1 MADEIQS
8 LSTDQKEA
16 LDLGILN
23 HFENDQPKE
32 VFLKLHKMT
41 DSKRQIIL
49 DDFDDVEQLLFNERD
64 KLVRRILGSKM
75 PKFDYQ
81 RWEVIIV
88 LSETV
93 LTYDNDNTQII
104 TALNRVTGHNF
115 KPITKEVNWQP
126 MAQKANQILLARENY
141 YEVMVFTKV
150 ENTVL
155 YLRSFLNTI
164 NDKNRLD
171 EVYDKTEKALAEIQ
185 TGREQPYNRELFIR
199 NLLPEFYPPAALPPS
214 IKEALSFW
222 GFLPQSQVER
232 LANNPDRFELN
243 AIIYFGWQA
252 LSAIGYRWE
261 QQDTKPTDIDLLID
275 DIREEYK
282 LASKELDYLES
293 LANQEI
299 YEEDHKII

>member
-8 LSTDQKEA
+8 LSIDEKEA

-23 HFENDQPKE
+23 HFENDRPKE

-49 DDFDDVEQLLFNERD
+49 EDFDDVEQLLFNERNH
-64 KLVRRILGSKM
+64 LIRRILGSKM
-75 PKFDYQ
+75 PRFDHQ
-81 RWEVIIV
+81 RWEVVVV

-93 LTYDNDNTQII
+93 SAYNNDNIKII
-104 TALNRVTGHNF
+104 TALNRVTGRNF
-115 KPITKEVNWQP
+115 KPITSKVDWQKV
-126 MAQKANQILLARENY
+126 AQKANNILLARENY

-150 ENTVL
+150 ENTIL

-164 NDKNRLD
+164 NDKSRLD
-171 EVYDKTEKALAEIQ
+171 EIYDKTEKALGEIQ
-185 TGREQPYNRELFIR
+185 TGREQPYNKELFIR
-199 NLLPEFYPPAALPPS
+199 NLLPEFYPPAPLAPS
-214 IKEALSFW
+214 VKEALLSW
-222 GFLPQSQVER
+222 GFLPQSQIER
-232 LANNPDRFELN
+232 LINNPDRFELN

-252 LSAIGYRWE
+252 LLAIGFRWE
-261 QQDTKPTDIDLLID
+261 QQDAKPTDFDLLID

-299 YEEDHKII
+299 YEQDTRT